1 MGKLNFRLTSIDFN
15 KFLSFILHEI
25 VNNIIEEYGRD
36 QWFST
41 FPRRG
46 PLYDVN
52 DVTDSSYSRV
62 FIYLIYDKYAFGL
75 CIL

>member
-1 MGKLNFRLTSIDFN
+1 MTWNFLRVVGLGKLNCFLTNVDFN

-25 VNNIIEEYGRD
+25 VNNKIEEYSRD
-36 QWFST
+36 QWFPT

-52 DVTDSSYSRV
+52 DMTDPSYS
-62 FIYLIYDKYAFGL
+62 IYLL
-75 CIL
+75 NL